1 MADGKDW
8 LFNDIGLLLALE
20 FCKTLDNKSLIE
32 DSEND
37 KSVL

>member
-8 LFNDIGLLLALE
+8 LFNDIGLLLAPG
-20 FCKTLDNKSLIE
+20 FCKALDNKSLIE
-32 DSEND
+32 ESEKD